1 MPDCMSLQYEAIGI
15 ADKMKS
21 GRLMQ
26 NFCPAKE
33 TNRTHS
39 RPLCGGFV
47 DTGRAKRMRQD
58 DRAEFISASVG
69 KFPYPVL

>member
-39 RPLCGGFV
+39 KGYVEDLL
-47 DTGRAKRMRQD
+47 TQAGRKGCVKM
-58 DRAEFISASVG
+58 IGLNLSVL
-69 KFPYPVL
+69 P

>member
-1 MPDCMSLQYEAIGI
+1 MSLQYEAIGI
-15 ADKMKS
+15 ADKMKP

-39 RPLCGGFV
+39 KGYVEDLL
-47 DTGRAKRMRQD
+47 TQAGRKGCVKM
-58 DRAEFISASVG
+58 IGLNLSV
-69 KFPYPVL
+69 LL